1 MSNSARTDTPGG
13 GPLSTVARAI
23 AAAPDAVTC
32 ASFLLLWIAP
42 TALGPDAVRGALLL
56 MVVEFLL
63 IHATAM
69 LGGTLEA
76 RRGDGRSPIPALLL
90 FGALYLGMVGAFALA
105 FGQWWPLAAMGWL
118 LLGKLRTLFGADGGE
133 AARQQRK
140 DDWALS
146 MMAYLGG
153 VVATSLLPL
162 PRLGLQPEVV
172 ATLGLPGSGQWIE
185 SPQTGIAFGALYFG
199 FLAWAKWRGLRLPRA
214 NAAKPEG
221 RD

>member
-1 MSNSARTDTPGG
+1 MRIEPGTRASPPLPARV
-13 GPLSTVARAI
+13 LASS
-23 AAAPDAVTC
+23 PDAVTC

-56 MVVEFLL
+56 MIVEFLL
-63 IHATAM
+63 IHASAM

-76 RRGDGRSPIPALLL
+76 RRSDGRSPVPALLL

-118 LLGKLRTLFGADGGE
+118 LLGKLRTLFGSDGGE

-162 PRLGLQPEVV
+162 PRLGLQPDVV

-214 NAAKPEG
+214 RTQTREG
-221 RD
+221 HD